1 MNISKGVENSMNLQH
16 GHLSKLN
23 LGMHLSPIN
32 LNIDELDVPIALRKG
47 VKTCTQ
53 HPMSY
58 FVSYDHLSPSLWA
71 QTTNLAGVDIPRTI
85 QEAWRNQNG
94 KRQLRTK
101 YMLLKKTK
109 HGIWWKNLKRKILVG
124 CKWVFTIKYN
134 LDGSIERYKARL
146 VAKGFTQMYGVD
158 YQETFALHFY
168 TQIFKNKLLKCSYFS
183 KKYSLVWDD

>member
-47 VKTCTQ
+47 VRTCTQ

-58 FVSYDHLSPSLWA
+58 FVSYDHLSPSLLA

-85 QEAWRNQNG
+85 QEA
-94 KRQLRTK
+94 
-101 YMLLKKTK
+101 
-109 HGIWWKNLKRKILVG
+109 
-124 CKWVFTIKYN
+124 
-134 LDGSIERYKARL
+134 
-146 VAKGFTQMYGVD
+146 
-158 YQETFALHFY
+158 
-168 TQIFKNKLLKCSYFS
+168 
-183 KKYSLVWDD
+183 